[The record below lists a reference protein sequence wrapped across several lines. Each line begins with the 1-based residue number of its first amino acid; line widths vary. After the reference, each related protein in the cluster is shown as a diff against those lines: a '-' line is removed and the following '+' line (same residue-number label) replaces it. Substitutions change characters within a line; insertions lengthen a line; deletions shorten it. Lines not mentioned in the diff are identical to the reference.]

1 MKVGMELGVRQHMVL
16 TPRMQQAL
24 RLLQLSSQELT
35 QEIEQALVSN
45 PFLETPET
53 QEQETAFSATGNET
67 ASTGENSAQAE
78 TEPTGAAD
86 SDPWPI
92 ADEGQGAV
100 RAARSEDTD
109 DGDWTG
115 RSEAPVTLHDHLRG
129 QLMLSQM
136 DERDRA
142 LCQFMVEALDDDGYL
157 RLELAELSE
166 MISEEHG
173 VEAEELGALLRL
185 VQTLEPPGVG
195 ARCLQECLLLQL
207 ERIPA
212 ELAGRELAREILANH
227 LDLLAHRQF
236 AKLQELTGCTEQELH
251 AARVLIRSLDPR
263 PGNQFGADHTRY
275 VVPDVLVSKTR
286 GQWQAIINPAAQP
299 RLHINQ
305 AYAGAAAGR
314 KSENAPLL
322 GQLQEARWLIKNVEQ
337 RFNTIQRVA
346 DAIVTKQRG
355 FFDNGDLSMK
365 PLALKQIAE
374 ELDLHESTICRVT
387 NGKYMATPRGLFEFK
402 HFFSRQLETEHGP
415 SSATAVRAL
424 IKELIKA
431 ENPAEPLSDAQIAQ
445 LLHDQGMHVARRTV
459 TKYRNLMK
467 LPSVELRRVMKG
479 TPAAAPAIS

>member
-1 MKVGMELGVRQHMVL
+1 MKVGMEMGMRQHMVL

-24 RLLQLSSQELT
+24 RLLQLSSLELT

-45 PFLETPET
+45 PFLESPESSNDFAGSPSAANGESAAAADAEPAAAPEPET
-53 QEQETAFSATGNET
+53 WAAEDPITAPRTPRG
-67 ASTGENSAQAE
+67 
-78 TEPTGAAD
+78 
-86 SDPWPI
+86 
-92 ADEGQGAV
+92 
-100 RAARSEDTD
+100 EDTD

-129 QLMLSQM
+129 QLLLSQM

-142 LCQFMVEALDDDGYL
+142 LAQFVVEALDDDGYL
-157 RLELAELSE
+157 RIELEELAH
-166 MISEEHG
+166 MIPEEHE
-173 VEAEELGALLRL
+173 VDASELCAMLRL
-185 VQTLEPPGVG
+185 LQTLEPAGVG

-207 ERIPA
+207 DRLPENT
-212 ELAGRELAREILANH
+212 EGLKLARAILADH
-227 LDLLAHRQF
+227 LDLLANRQF
-236 AKLQELTGCTEQELH
+236 PKIQDLTTCCERELH
-251 AARVLIRSLDPR
+251 TARLLIRSLDPR

-275 VVPDVLVSKTR
+275 VVPDVLVSKSR
-286 GQWQAIINPAAQP
+286 GQWQAVINPAAQP

-305 AYAGAAAGR
+305 AYAGAAGGR
-314 KSENAPLL
+314 KSDNAPLM

-346 DAIVTKQRG
+346 DAILAKQRG
-355 FFDNGDLSMK
+355 FFDNGELSMK

-424 IKELIKA
+424 IRELIKA
-431 ENPAEPLSDAQIAQ
+431 ENQAGPLSDAQIAQ
-445 LLHDQGMHVARRTV
+445 MLHEQGLHVARRTV

-467 LPSVELRRVMKG
+467 IPSVELRRVMKG
-479 TPAAAPAIS
+479 AAVAAAS

>member
-24 RLLQLSSQELT
+24 RLLQLSSLELT

-45 PFLETPET
+45 PFLESGEAQAAPTFNQSNETSSAETST
-53 QEQETAFSATGNET
+53 QEP
-67 ASTGENSAQAE
+67 AE
-78 TEPTGAAD
+78 TTLAPEA
-86 SDPWPI
+86 DPWPV
-92 ADEGQGAV
+92 AEESFGSS
-100 RAARSEDTD
+100 RATRTEDTD

-129 QLMLSQM
+129 QLLLSQM

-142 LCQFMVEALDDDGYL
+142 LCQFMIEALDEDGYL
-157 RLELAELSE
+157 RVDLEELAQL
-166 MISEEHG
+166 IPEEHD
-173 VEAEELGALLRL
+173 VQPEELYALLRL
-185 VQTLEPPGVG
+185 VQTLEPTGVG

-207 ERIPA
+207 ERLP
-212 ELAGRELAREILANH
+212 EVTVSRELARDILSNH

-236 AKLQELTGCTEQELH
+236 AKLQELTGCGEQQLH
-251 AARVLIRSLDPR
+251 AVRVLIRSLDPR

-275 VVPDVLVSKTR
+275 VVPDVLVSKSR
-286 GQWQAIINPAAQP
+286 GQWQAVINPAAQP

-305 AYAGAAAGR
+305 VYAGAAGGR

-431 ENPAEPLSDAQIAQ
+431 EDPAEPLSDAQIAQ
-445 LLHDQGMHVARRTV
+445 LLHEQGMHVARRTV

-467 LPSVELRRVMKG
+467 VPSVELRRVMKG
-479 TPAAAPAIS
+479 AAAPALS

>member
-24 RLLQLSSQELT
+24 RLLQLSSLELT

-45 PFLETPET
+45 PFLEGGDAQPAPAFNQAGET
-53 QEQETAFSATGNET
+53 QAGEAPAQEL
-67 ASTGENSAQAE
+67 AE
-78 TEPTGAAD
+78 PALAPD
-86 SDPWPI
+86 ADPWPV
-92 ADEGQGAV
+92 AEESFGAP
-100 RAARSEDTD
+100 RAARSDDTD

-129 QLMLSQM
+129 QLLLSQM
-136 DERDRA
+136 NERDRA
-142 LCQFMVEALDDDGYL
+142 LCQFVIEALDEDGYL
-157 RLELAELSE
+157 RIDLGELAQ
-166 MISEEHG
+166 MIPEEHD
-173 VEAEELGALLRL
+173 VQADELHALLRL
-185 VQTLEPPGVG
+185 VQTLEPAGVG

-207 ERIPA
+207 
-212 ELAGRELAREILANH
+212 GRLPCETPGRDLARDILSNH

-236 AKLQELTGCTEQELH
+236 AKLQELTGCSEQQLH
-251 AARVLIRSLDPR
+251 TVRVLIRSLDPR
-263 PGNQFGADHTRY
+263 PGNQFGTDHTRY
-275 VVPDVLVSKTR
+275 VVPDVLVSKSR
-286 GQWQAIINPAAQP
+286 GHWQAVINPAAQP

-305 AYAGAAAGR
+305 VYAGAASGR

-431 ENPAEPLSDAQIAQ
+431 EDPSEPLSDAQIATM
-445 LLHDQGMHVARRTV
+445 LHEQGMHVARRTV

-467 LPSVELRRVMKG
+467 VPSVELRRVMKG
-479 TPAAAPAIS
+479 AAAPALS